1 MEHFTIYIDGS
12 SRGNPGP
19 AGLGALFVNEKDKS
33 LKKYSQFLGEKT
45 NNEAEYLALI
55 FALKK
60 AKFLLGKEKI
70 KKALIEIKS
79 DSQLLI
85 KQINGQYKIKEPK
98 IQKLF
103 IEVWNL
109 KIDFPNLKFI
119 LIPREKNKEADR
131 LSNLAYETYYS

>member
-1 MEHFTIYIDGS
+1 MEHFTIYIDGG

-19 AGLGALFVNEKDKS
+19 AGAGILFVDQKGKI
-33 LKKYSQFLGEKT
+33 LKKYFQFLGQKT

-60 AKFLLGKEKI
+60 AKLLLGKEKI

-85 KQINGQYKIKEPK
+85 KQINGQYKIKEPG

-109 KIDFPNLKFI
+109 KIDFPNLKFV
-119 LIPREKNKEADR
+119 LIPREENKEADR
-131 LSNLAYETYYS
+131 LSNLAYEAYCS

>member
-19 AGLGALFVNEKDKS
+19 ASLGALFVNEKGKI
-33 LKKYSQFLGEKT
+33 LKKYSQFLGQKT

-60 AKFLLGKEKI
+60 AKLLLGKEKI

-103 IEVWNL
+103 IEAWNL

-119 LIPREKNKEADR
+119 LIPREENKEADR
-131 LSNLAYETYYS
+131 LSNLAYETYCG